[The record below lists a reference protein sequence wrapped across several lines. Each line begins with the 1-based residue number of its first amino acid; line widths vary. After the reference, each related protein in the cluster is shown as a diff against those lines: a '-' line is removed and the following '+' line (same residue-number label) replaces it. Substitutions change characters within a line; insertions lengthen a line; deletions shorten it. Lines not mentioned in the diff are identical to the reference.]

1 MKSADTQVSY
11 GLPKSQ
17 STILEVAIQ
26 YIRRGWAVI
35 PIPHG
40 RKTPVI
46 KDWPK
51 LLITEASAHEFF
63 NAQPQNIGVILGT
76 PSLNLIDIDLDCPEA
91 VMLAP
96 HFLPETPAIFGR
108 TSKRRSHYLYESKIE
123 QAKYKAPDGKMLLEL
138 RSDGGQTIFPGS
150 VHSGE
155 AVEWAS
161 EGIPSPVKPEGIV
174 AAVEKLAACSLLA
187 QVWNTGSRHDLALA
201 VGGGLARAGWARDDA
216 VKFIVCAA
224 EAGGDDEV
232 EDREQAVSD
241 TFEKID
247 TGHVKGWPSV
257 AEIIGDK
264 AVHRMRQF
272 LGISTKD
279 DAPTDDV
286 PIIQANDR
294 LPGDI
299 ADDALNALIAANNP
313 PTLFVRAGKLTR
325 VYEDENGRPI
335 IEMLS
340 DAHLRERLGR
350 VRFVNQGKK
359 GFITVQTPMSVVQ
372 DLRARAGWPLPPLEA
387 ITESPTLRRDGSIL
401 IKPGYDPATRLIYH
415 PAKSFTM
422 PTVPDRPVRAD
433 VVDALKML
441 AEVLWDFPFLD
452 GANFSNALAL
462 MLTPIIRPHIDL
474 SPLALIDAP
483 QAGTGKGLL
492 TDVISVIATGRPAA
506 KGSAPRD
513 DVELEKRITALLS
526 EGSTFIV
533 FDDLAHTLRSP
544 VLANALT
551 ASEWKGRILGR
562 SEMIAVPQRAT
573 WVVTGNNIQLGGDI
587 PRRCFHVRLDAKTS
601 QPYRRDDFK
610 HANLLGH
617 VKEHRAA
624 LLAALLTLARSW
636 HCAGCPPST
645 VKPLGSFEAWT
656 RTIGG
661 ILEHAGIPGF
671 LGNANELYEQSD
683 DESVQWEGFLQACLE
698 AFGDAAVTS
707 ADVAHRLV
715 SDMSLQNS
723 LPDFLADARASGKG
737 DFKKL
742 LGKALRK
749 RADRQYG
756 DDGLHITRAGDDARK
771 KVARWK
777 FTKTKRKGDELHRK
791 NGNN

>member
-1 MKSADTQVSY
+1 MSIETNSGD
-11 GLPKSQ
+11 GLPNSKP
-17 STILEVAIQ
+17 TILDVARE
-26 YIRRGWAVI
+26 YLERGWAVI

-40 RKTPVI
+40 RKTPLI
-46 KDWPK
+46 KEWPK
-51 LLITEASAHEFF
+51 LRITQADAANYF
-63 NAQPQNIGVILGT
+63 NGQPQNIGVILGT

-91 VMLAP
+91 VLLAP
-96 HFLPETPAIFGR
+96 HFLPDTPAIFGR
-108 TSKRRSHYLYESKIE
+108 TSKLRSHYLYESKIG

-161 EGIPSPVKPEGIV
+161 EGIPSSVKPDRI
-174 AAVEKLAACSLLA
+174 ADAVEKLAACSLLA

-201 VGGGLARAGWARDDA
+201 VGGGLARAGWTRDDA
-216 VKFIVCAA
+216 IKFIVCAA

-247 TGHVKGWPSV
+247 TGNVKGWPSV

-264 AVHRMRQF
+264 AVNRMRQF
-272 LGISTKD
+272 LGIPAKEGDPSD
-279 DAPTDDV
+279 DT

-294 LPGDI
+294 LPGDV
-299 ADDALNALIAANNP
+299 ADDALGALIAANHP

-325 VYEDENGRPI
+325 VRADENGRPI
-335 IEMLS
+335 IEFLS

-359 GFITVQTPMSVVQ
+359 GFVTIQTPMVVVQ
-372 DLRARAGWPLPPLEA
+372 DIRARAGWPELPPLEA
-387 ITESPTLRRDGSIL
+387 ITETPTLRRDGSIL
-401 IKPGYDPATRLIYH
+401 NEPGYDPSTRLIFH
-415 PAKSFTM
+415 PAKGFKM
-422 PTVPDRPVRAD
+422 PSVPDSPARTDVVRA
-433 VVDALKML
+433 VKTL
-441 AEVLWDFPFLD
+441 ADVLWDFPFLD
-452 GANFSNALAL
+452 SANFTNALAL
-462 MLTPIIRPHIDL
+462 MLTPILRPHIDL
-474 SPLALIDAP
+474 APLALIDAP

-492 TDVISVIATGRPAA
+492 TDAISIVATGRPAA
-506 KGSAPRD
+506 KGSAPRED
-513 DVELEKRITALLS
+513 DELEKRITALLS

-573 WVVTGNNIQLGGDI
+573 WIVTGNNIQLGGDI

-610 HANLLGH
+610 HANLLSY
-617 VKEHRAA
+617 VKEHRGA

-636 HCAGCPPST
+636 HCAGCPPAT

-661 ILEHAGIPGF
+661 ILEHVGMTGF

-683 DESVQWEGFLQACLE
+683 EESAQWEGFLEACCE
-698 AFGDAAVTS
+698 AFHDAPVTT
-707 ADVAHRLV
+707 ADVALRLA
-715 SDMSLQNS
+715 SDISLQNS

-756 DDGLHITRAGDDARK
+756 DDGLHITRAGSDTRK
-771 KVARWK
+771 KVAQWK
-777 FTKTKRKGDELHRK
+777 FSKIKRKGDESHK
-791 NGNN
+791 EIDNN